1 MMASHAHTIALQI
14 AELASN
20 LQEQH
25 SADDI
30 GTALGKLLGTAV
42 GFVPSAQHAALTMG
56 GRDGVQTISAT
67 DGYPVLLTE
76 ILQRH
81 KAMCGTATWK
91 GNVIRIDDVM
101 AERRWRHYCHDV
113 GAETPIRSI
122 MTIPLIVSRH
132 SMGALNLYAER
143 PRAFDA
149 ESTEMALIMATHLAL
164 AWNMLRHDEQFR
176 TALASR
182 DLIGQA
188 KGVMME
194 RFGID
199 AVRAFELL
207 SRLSQD
213 SNMPVV
219 EIACRL
225 VESKRPR

>member
-1 MMASHAHTIALQI
+1 MMASRAHTIALQI

-101 AERRWRHYCHDV
+101 AERRWRQYCHDV

-122 MTIPLIVSRH
+122 MTIPLIVSHH

-143 PRAFDA
+143 PHAFGA

-219 EIACRL
+219 EIARRL

>member
-1 MMASHAHTIALQI
+1 MTASRTHAIALQI
-14 AELASN
+14 AELARD
-20 LQEQH
+20 LQEQRG
-25 SADDI
+25 ADDI

-42 GFVPSAQHAALTMG
+42 RFVPSAEHAALTMG
-56 GRDGVQTISAT
+56 GRHGMQTISAT

-76 ILQRH
+76 ILRRH

-91 GNVIRIDDVM
+91 GNVIRIDDVTV
-101 AERRWRHYCHDV
+101 ERRWRHYCHDV

-122 MTIPLIVSRH
+122 MTIPLIVSHH

-143 PRAFDA
+143 PHAFDA

-188 KGVMME
+188 KGLMME
-194 RFGID
+194 RFNID

-213 SNMPVV
+213 SNTPVV
-219 EIACRL
+219 EIARRL